1 MMSATPKHR
10 FRLGLRLASSALLL
24 YAALSTNLAAVAAGS
39 PGASAEKVPDGQTA
53 ADTSAAHYQAG
64 LARKEA
70 ATAKEADAAAVADP
84 SLRSWLMLES
94 REEFQAAATYFGRA
108 LKLDLKN
115 YEAANELGFS
125 LRKTG
130 DYRKALGAYN
140 FALVIKSDFYP
151 AIEYR
156 GEAYLALGMLGQ
168 AKDAYM
174 TLFRNDLALAA
185 RLLGAMSAAVVEET
199 EEAAPGSDFASWV
212 AQRQAIAAVTPG
224 AAVGQDGDW

>member
-1 MMSATPKHR
+1 MSSTPEHLLK
-10 FRLGLRLASSALLL
+10 LASSTLLL
-24 YAALSTNLAAVAAGS
+24 CAALTTNLTAVAAGS
-39 PGASAEKVPDGQTA
+39 PGASAEKVPEGETA

-64 LARKEA
+64 LAHKE
-70 ATAKEADAAAVADP
+70 TALVKEADAAAVDDP
-84 SLRSWLMLES
+84 SLRSWLMVES

-115 YEAANELGFS
+115 HEAANELGFA

-185 RLLGAMSAAVVEET
+185 RLLGAMSAATAAAQEMEET
-199 EEAAPGSDFASWV
+199 APGGDFASWV

-224 AAVGQDGDW
+224 AAVDQAGDW